1 MSGIRVMVV
10 SLLAQEITLK
20 VKPRKLWGTRHVV
33 VVGFWDPYLLRKEG
47 LKVRGNFPV
56 L

>member
-20 VKPRKLWGTRHVV
+20 VKPRKLGGNQARYCCGVLGPLPAQKRGTK
-33 VVGFWDPYLLRKEG
+33 GSG
-47 LKVRGNFPV
+47 
-56 L
+56 